1 MAPTDWFQNAIIYHL
16 LIDRFAGVTSAD
28 RLRPEFLGGNLRA
41 VVEKLPYLDE
51 LGINTLWL
59 SPFCKTSAYHGYHV
73 TDFLSIEPRFGTL
86 ADLRNLISS
95 VHRSGMRVIADF
107 VPNHCSSRHP
117 FFQEARKDRQS
128 RYVNWFLFERWPD
141 DYLCFLDVKELP
153 KLNLGHPETRG
164 HIIGAARYWLSL
176 GLDGFRLDHVI
187 GPKHSFW
194 KEFRR
199 EIKKDYPAAVL
210 IGEAW
215 LEGVTW
221 RHLKTLQINRK
232 YLRWMFG
239 VSQEAIQREY
249 YGELDGVLDF
259 GFRNMIGPRLAHGRG
274 TAPDRELRQ
283 LLRRRLRTY
292 PRDYFLPTFLDNHDT
307 NRFLYECGNE
317 KEKLKAAAR
326 LQFSLNQPPIIYYGT
341 EVGMTH
347 ELPVGTGGMHSD
359 LQARQPMIWDHP
371 DCDLLSFYK
380 QLIRKRKGAAAAETS
395 SKAPFAEASRCIP
408 RT

>member
-1 MAPTDWFQNAIIYHL
+1 MTPTDWFRNAIIYHL
-16 LIDRFAGVTSAD
+16 LIDRFAGVTSED

-41 VVEKLPYLDE
+41 IAEKLPYLED
-51 LGINTLWL
+51 LGIDTLWL

-73 TDFLSIEPRFGTL
+73 TDFLAIEPRFGTL
-86 ADLRNLISS
+86 DDLRSLISTA
-95 VHRSGMRVIADF
+95 HRSGMRVIADF

-117 FFQEARKDRQS
+117 FFQEARRDRQS
-128 RYVNWFLFERWPD
+128 RYVNWFLFEGWPD

-153 KLNLGHPETRG
+153 KLNLDHAETRD

-215 LEGVTW
+215 LAGVTW

-232 YLRWMFG
+232 YLRWVFG
-239 VSQEAIQREY
+239 VSQEAVQREY

-259 GFRNMIGPRLAHGRG
+259 GFRSAVCAHIVHGRG
-274 TAPDRELRQ
+274 STPGGKLRQ
-283 LLRRRLRTY
+283 LLRRRLGEY
-292 PRDYFLPTFLDNHDT
+292 PADYFLPTFLDNHDT
-307 NRFLYECGNE
+307 SRFLYECGNDT
-317 KEKLKAAAR
+317 EKLKAAAR
-326 LQFSLNQPPIIYYGT
+326 LQFSLDQPPIIYYGT

-347 ELPVGTGGMHSD
+347 ELQVGAGAMHSD
-359 LQARQPMIWDHP
+359 LQARQPMIWDRP
-371 DCDLLSFYK
+371 DRELLAFYK
-380 QLIRKRKGAAAAETS
+380 QLIRERKEAAHTS
-395 SKAPFAEASRCIP
+395 PGLM
-408 RT
+408 